1 MIKVSERPDTIFA
14 NDNADFG
21 STRTGGNGTT
31 VGEPDMS
38 PVSRSRQ
45 LRALGI
51 EDSPPANTL
60 SAAVGTNNNKL
71 TTPEKILPTAGGS
84 SSNQST
90 PPGKILKKAEETT
103 SSEATPLHIILQKAS
118 DSNQVRRL
126 FNNSRD
132 IPLDME
138 YNMPD
143 DDGAF
148 FAHLPIFRT
157 INEFLYSISG
167 ICYYASSTMNPIL
180 YNMMSSRYRQAFKN
194 TLCGLTGSK
203 YLF

>member
-60 SAAVGTNNNKL
+60 SSAVGTNNNNI

-84 SSNQST
+84 SSNEST
-90 PPGKILKKAEETT
+90 PPGKILKKAEET
-103 SSEATPLHIILQKAS
+103 SS
-118 DSNQVRRL
+118 RRL
-126 FNNSRD
+126 FNIGHD
-132 IPLDME
+132 MPLDMPD
-138 YNMPD
+138 NMP
-143 DDGAF
+143 G
-148 FAHLPIFRT
+148 
-157 INEFLYSISG
+157 YIS
-167 ICYYASSTMNPIL
+167 YQLSY
-180 YNMMSSRYRQAFKN
+180 
-194 TLCGLTGSK
+194 K
-203 YLF
+203 Y

>member
-1 MIKVSERPDTIFA
+1 MIKVSERPDTIFT
-14 NDNADFG
+14 NDKADFG
-21 STRTGGNGTT
+21 STRTGGNGTA
-31 VGEPDMS
+31 VGEQDMS

-60 SAAVGTNNNKL
+60 SSAVGTNNNKL

-84 SSNQST
+84 SSNEST
-90 PPGKILKKAEETT
+90 PPGKIFKKAEDTS
-103 SSEATPLHIILQKAS
+103 SSEATPLHVILQKAS
-118 DSNQVRRL
+118 DSNQKRRL

-148 FAHLPIFRT
+148 FAHLPI
-157 INEFLYSISG
+157 ISYLDQKKKSIG
-167 ICYYASSTMNPIL
+167 K
-180 YNMMSSRYRQAFKN
+180 YNCPMPTTLKSKKTTSKRRIGKN
-194 TLCGLTGSK
+194 
-203 YLF
+203 

>member
-1 MIKVSERPDTIFA
+1 MSERPDTIFT
-14 NDNADFG
+14 NDKVDFG

-31 VGEPDMS
+31 VGEQDMS

-60 SAAVGTNNNKL
+60 SSAVGTNNNKL

-84 SSNQST
+84 SSNEST
-90 PPGKILKKAEETT
+90 PPGKIFKKAEDTS
-103 SSEATPLHIILQKAS
+103 SSEATPLHVILQKAS
-118 DSNQVRRL
+118 DSNPKRRL

-148 FAHLPIFRT
+148 FAHLPI
-157 INEFLYSISG
+157 ISYLDQKKKSIGKHNCPMHTTLKS
-167 ICYYASSTMNPIL
+167 
-180 YNMMSSRYRQAFKN
+180 KN
-194 TLCGLTGSK
+194 TRSRRNELLG
-203 YLF
+203 